1 MGVQQAIIEEREPV
15 RHLLTVDEF
24 LILDEAGAFEEL
36 GRVELID
43 GEIFVLSPLF
53 RPHARAQI
61 EIMTAFA
68 NALRAGDFPAEALAP
83 VSAKLD
89 KHNLPEADLLVVS
102 GGDSPLV
109 QREEVMIA
117 VEVSA
122 SSLRHDLG
130 RKASLYARMGVPE
143 YWVLDVKGQVVIRLV
158 EPVDGAYMQRDEFPF
173 GATVPSATIPGLV
186 VDTTYLA

>member
-1 MGVQQAIIEEREPV
+1 VGVQQAIIEEREPV

-43 GEIFVLSPLF
+43 GEIYVLSPLF

-68 NALRAGDFPAEALAP
+68 NALRAGDFAAEALAP

-89 KHNLPEADLLVVS
+89 KHNLPEADLLIVS
-102 GGDSPLV
+102 GGDAPFV
-109 QREEVMIA
+109 QREEVLIA

-130 RKASLYARMGVPE
+130 RKAKLYARMGVPE
-143 YWVLDVKGQVVIRLV
+143 YWVLDVKRQIVIRFA
-158 EPVDGAYMQRDEFPF
+158 EPLGEKYTQRQEFQF
-173 GATVPSATIPGLV
+173 GTKISCATIPGLTI
-186 VDTTYLA
+186 DTTYLA

>member
-43 GEIFVLSPLF
+43 GDIYVLSPLF

-68 NALRAGDFPAEALAP
+68 NALRAGDFAAEALAP

-89 KHNLPEADLLVVS
+89 NHNLPEADLLVVS
-102 GGDSPLV
+102 GGNSPLV

-130 RKASLYARMGVPE
+130 RKAKLYARMGVPE

-158 EPVDGAYMQRDEFPF
+158 EPVGDAYMQRDDFPF
-173 GATVPSATIPGLV
+173 GATVPSATIAGLV
-186 VDTTYLA
+186 IDTTHLA